1 MAIPPQQAYN
11 EIKAFIDKRGKPYR
25 SWYAG
30 IAADARKRLFQEH
43 HVSEKDDQWIYRQCP
58 NDQGARDVEEALIK
72 LGCDGETGG
81 GDESTTSVYAYLKSA
96 NTNP

>member
-1 MAIPPQQAYN
+1 MAIPAQQAYD
-11 EIKAFIDKRGKPYR
+11 EIKAYIDKWRKPYP

-30 IAADARKRLFQEH
+30 IASDARKRLFEEH
-43 HVSEKDDQWIYRQCP
+43 GVSEKDDYWIYRQCSS
-58 NDQGARDVEEALIK
+58 DQATRNVEEALLK
-72 LGCDGETGG
+72 LGCDGASGG